1 VVIWLSRQ
9 AHVQGNGYKRG
20 KEIKMAENNKQFGT
34 IPVEQD
40 MEYDVEIAFVGSKGD
55 GIAKIEGFTIFVPNT
70 NVGDKVK
77 VRIGRVL
84 PQYAFAEVV

>member
-1 VVIWLSRQ
+1 
-9 AHVQGNGYKRG
+9 
-20 KEIKMAENNKQFGT
+20 MAENKGFGT

-40 MEYDVEIAFVGSKGD
+40 MEYDVEIAFRGSKGD